1 MKLPAF
7 DYRAPATLAEA
18 LALLAENAGEA
29 RVLAGGQSLL
39 PMMAFR
45 LAEPRML
52 VDLQGIEGLNAITIT
67 DDGLR
72 IGAKVR
78 WCDILRDARLCSAHP
93 LLLEAVTHIAHGA
106 IRTRGTVGGSLAQAD
121 PASELGC
128 VAVTCDA
135 QIIAASVRGNRV
147 IAARDFFL
155 GPMSTALAPDEL
167 IIELSLPAWSA
178 GTRWAF
184 EEFAVQRGGFALAGV
199 ALMVREADGEL
210 CDVRDVPDVR
220 VGVMGATTHPRR
232 ISALE
237 SAFDEHKISIKSNS
251 YDISAIIADIEIMSD
266 TETPADY
273 RRALLAT
280 LIEQAL
286 CNAASR
292 A

>member
-7 DYRAPATLAEA
+7 DYRAPATLPEA

-29 RVLAGGQSLL
+29 RALAGGQSLL

-45 LAEPRML
+45 VAEPRML
-52 VDLQGIEGLNAITIT
+52 VDLRGIAGLNAITIT

-78 WCDILRDARLCSAHP
+78 WCDIANDVRLRTAHP
-93 LLLEAVTHIAHGA
+93 LLVEAVTHIAHGA
-106 IRTRGTVGGSLAQAD
+106 IRNRGTAGGSLAQAD

-135 QIIAASVRGNRV
+135 TIVAASVRGERM
-147 IAARDFFL
+147 IAAGDFFL
-155 GPMSTALAPDEL
+155 GTMSTALSDDEL
-167 IIELSLPAWSA
+167 IVELRLPAWGA

-199 ALMVREADGEL
+199 ALMVREVDGAI
-210 CDVRDVPDVR
+210 CNGRDVR
-220 VGVMGATTHPRR
+220 VGMMGATPCPCRLAA
-232 ISALE
+232 IENILS
-237 SAFDEHKISIKSNS
+237 DGKNSIKSNT
-251 YDISAIIADIEIMSD
+251 YDIPFALESIEIMGD
-266 TETPADY
+266 VEANADY

-280 LIEQAL
+280 LIERAL
-286 CNAASR
+286 IKATA
-292 A
+292 